1 MALGGNGIK
10 LYIETD
16 TRPLFIQ
23 GLPMRASHILLEYRM
38 KWPPAKQRHP
48 RSREQA
54 ESQIDDIRNRIMDGE
69 SFSDLAST
77 YSDCS
82 SSRDG
87 GDLGRFSR
95 GQMAR
100 RFSDAAFALEV
111 GELSNPV
118 ATEFGV
124 HLILR
129 TE

>member
-1 MALGGNGIK
+1 
-10 LYIETD
+10 
-16 TRPLFIQ
+16 
-23 GLPMRASHILLEYRM
+23 MRASHILLEHKM
-38 KWPPAKQRHP
+38 KWPPAKLRHP
-48 RSREQA
+48 RSKEEA
-54 ESQIDDIRNRIMDGE
+54 DILILELRDRLLDGE
-69 SFSDLAST
+69 SFADLAQT

-82 SSRDG
+82 SRSDG

-111 GELSNPV
+111 GELSEPV
-118 ATEFGV
+118 STEFGI